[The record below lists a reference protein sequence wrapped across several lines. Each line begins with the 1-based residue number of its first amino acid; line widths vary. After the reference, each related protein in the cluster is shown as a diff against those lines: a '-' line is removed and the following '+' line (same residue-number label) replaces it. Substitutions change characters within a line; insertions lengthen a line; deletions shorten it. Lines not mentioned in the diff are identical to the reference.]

1 MTLWSTNLPLP
12 WRDSTVYCNLGSSKQ
27 FLWACVW
34 GCAFMIC
41 ACQCRR
47 VWVCKCRHESGMLSS
62 LYWNL
67 DFLRSVLEYSTKKI
81 WQMIIKHHL
90 GHSYLKLCKLWRGG
104 GVVCWFCFVDSRRKK
119 YCRINVFLIFFFL
132 IYFLSSLQGVIF
144 INLMWCWSLE
154 VYAYCSLSSIVWQKK
169 KTTINLVICA
179 NASTDI
185 DYAKLGLFLV
195 PASLTWFIIFSCFFF
210 LFLRVFNDSWGHFTW
225 CSLICMQS
233 RSRYRWYCG

>member
-1 MTLWSTNLPLP
+1 MSFITIQSCGGKKKWCHNREIAAVAAVFQWKEQFECRSYSWLWLFTRHFSCKMTLWSTNLPLP

-119 YCRINVFLIFFFL
+119 YCRINVFLISFF
-132 IYFLSSLQGVIF
+132 
-144 INLMWCWSLE
+144 
-154 VYAYCSLSSIVWQKK
+154 
-169 KTTINLVICA
+169 
-179 NASTDI
+179 
-185 DYAKLGLFLV
+185 
-195 PASLTWFIIFSCFFF
+195 
-210 LFLRVFNDSWGHFTW
+210 
-225 CSLICMQS
+225 
-233 RSRYRWYCG
+233 